1 MTRLP
6 AWTIIGV
13 LAAML
18 LGTIHALVLY
28 VLDLRS
34 FGTLAPRDA
43 TQDGFG
49 PDGYSSGPCG

>member
-1 MTRLP
+1 MTRLS
-6 AWTIIGV
+6 AWTVIGV

-34 FGTLAPRDA
+34 FGTLAPRDVTA
-43 TQDGFG
+43 DGFG
-49 PDGYSSGPCG
+49 ADGYSNA